1 MFVHKI
7 QRSVEIVLSNTVPR
21 AVDEIALIFTGAEIG
36 IGTDDLRSAQVKEQV
51 IQGPLCNGGFRLLQV
66 VQFVL
71 QPKFFIPD
79 VFECQMPVAQ
89 GMSTVEVAAADG
101 DVRLIH
107 LTIRMQRIGES
118 AVSGLLFQTF
128 GQFFLGF
135 CVFVLPADLF
145 RQLVVVPE
153 VFDDPLIGSPLA
165 GNMDGFHQKKV
176 TVATRIPNSEIHQL
190 TKRE

>member
-7 QRSVEIVLSNTVPR
+7 QRSIEIVLSNTVPR

-89 GMSTVEVAAADG
+89 GMSTVEVAADG
-101 DVRLIH
+101 DDRLIL

-128 GQFFLGF
+128 GY
-135 CVFVLPADLF
+135 
-145 RQLVVVPE
+145 
-153 VFDDPLIGSPLA
+153 
-165 GNMDGFHQKKV
+165 
-176 TVATRIPNSEIHQL
+176 
-190 TKRE
+190 